1 IGRAE
6 GARLVCGGTRP
17 PHLPKGWYLEPT
29 LFDGVRSTMRIAQE
43 EIFGPVLALMPCDD
57 EDDAVRIAND
67 SPFGLYG
74 AVFTPDRE
82 RALRVM
88 RGVRAG
94 TLSQNSFRFD
104 PSLPFGG
111 FKHSG
116 IGREG
121 GQEGLAAYTEY
132 KSMLLTA

>member
-1 IGRAE
+1 
-6 GARLVCGGTRP
+6 
-17 PHLPKGWYLEPT
+17 
-29 LFDGVRSTMRIAQE
+29 MRIAQE
-43 EIFGPVLALMPCDD
+43 EIFGPVLAVMTCDD
-57 EDDAVRIAND
+57 EDDAVSIAND

-94 TLSQNSFRFD
+94 TLSQNHFRFD

-111 FKHSG
+111 FKQSG

-121 GQEGLAAYTEY
+121 GADGLAAYTEL
-132 KSMLLTA
+132 KSMLLTT